1 MNMVKKIFRFL
12 YLFFEKLQK
21 SHVSAY
27 AAQAAYFTVLSG
39 IPLLMMLLA
48 LIQYTPLTKSV
59 LLEMLSSV
67 VPSVIMPF
75 IMAITEEVYT
85 KSMTLISVTAIVAF
99 WSASRGVL
107 AITVGFNT
115 IYDVEETRNYFVL
128 RFRSAVVTLL
138 MLIAIIFAM
147 MLIVFS
153 EQRLDFLGETFPV
166 VDMITDALSKSRFL
180 LVFLVELLMFML
192 IYKFVPNR
200 KSHLVWQIPGAIF
213 TAVGWSGFSYF
224 FSAYVD
230 QFSNMSYM
238 YGSLTTVII
247 FMLWLYACMFMLLV
261 GAGINSFVECYPQWR
276 HWNKYMKNQEYLKE
290 RKEEK

>member
-1 MNMVKKIFRFL
+1 MKLIKDVIRFII
-12 YLFFEKLQK
+12 LFGEKLQK
-21 SHVSAY
+21 SHISAY
-27 AAQAAYFTVLSG
+27 AAQAAFFTVLSG

-75 IMAITEEVYT
+75 IVAITEEVYT
-85 KSMTLISVTAIVAF
+85 KSVTLISITAIVAI
-99 WSASRGVL
+99 WSASRGIL
-107 AITVGFNT
+107 AITGGFNT
-115 IYDVEETRNYFVL
+115 IYNVEETRNYFVL
-128 RFRSAVVTLL
+128 RFRSTVYTLL

-153 EQRLDFLGETFPV
+153 EQRLEFLGENFPV
-166 VDMITDALSKSRFL
+166 VQMITEAIEESRFL
-180 LVFLVELLMFML
+180 VTFIVELLMFML

-200 KSHLVWQIPGAIF
+200 KSHLVWQIPGAVF
-213 TAVGWSGFSYF
+213 TAVGWSVFSYG

-230 QFSNMSYM
+230 QFSNMTYM
-238 YGSLTTVII
+238 YGSLTTVIV

-261 GAGINSFVECYPQWR
+261 GAGINSFVECYPQWH
-276 HWNKYMKNQEYLKE
+276 HWKKYMKNQEYK
-290 RKEEK
+290 KN